1 MRTAIA
7 FLVIGALSA
16 AVVKMPVHAQTTAP
30 PQFNSRSSNELSVVI
45 EGCINRRRLQPN
57 LTAPVTRQVFE
68 LLDTKEL
75 RLEGARGL
83 MRTLE
88 KEHDGHQDEITGIVI
103 VPKDRD
109 IRAKTGQAGPRAR
122 DRDSR
127 WSGTGSATGIQ
138 PPDTVGAGQYA
149 QAAGSVAHESHG
161 DKAPRQRMRPPRIQR
176 KTSRRTGRQM
186 TPAAHTARR
195 ASPVTSPPAGS
206 IRSGGHRR
214 ARSRGC
220 RGNARPDV
228 WTRRAAAVAVRS
240 RERTSPSRTS

>member
-7 FLVIGALSA
+7 FLVISALSPA
-16 AVVKMPVHAQTTAP
+16 AVKMPVHAQTTAP

-75 RLEGARGL
+75 RLEGAGGL

-109 IRAKTGQAGPRAR
+109 IRAKTGQAGPRTRVTVTADGQGPDPR
-122 DRDSR
+122 PGSSR
-127 WSGTGSATGIQ
+127 QTPSALDNTLKPQ
-138 PPDTVGAGQYA
+138 EALP
-149 QAAGSVAHESHG
+149 
-161 DKAPRQRMRPPRIQR
+161 MRVTAIRHLANDCGHLEY
-176 KTSRRTGRQM
+176 KEK
-186 TPAAHTARR
+186 PAA
-195 ASPVTSPPAGS
+195 VPAGK
-206 IRSGGHRR
+206 
-214 ARSRGC
+214 
-220 RGNARPDV
+220 
-228 WTRRAAAVAVRS
+228 
-240 RERTSPSRTS
+240 